1 MQPKFIGDAVGL
13 NICMSFSSPEDEVE
27 VDRLAHEAR
36 HV

>member
-13 NICMSFSSPEDEVE
+13 NICMSFSSPEVE